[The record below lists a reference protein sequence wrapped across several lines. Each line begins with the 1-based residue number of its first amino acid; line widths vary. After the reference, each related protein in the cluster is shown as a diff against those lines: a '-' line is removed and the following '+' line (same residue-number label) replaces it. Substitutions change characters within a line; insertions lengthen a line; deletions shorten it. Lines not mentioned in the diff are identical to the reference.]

1 MGNSGWSVVARSAEV
16 GQVKTSNTSFS
27 PDASR
32 QSVRRSRFLLGPLR
46 IRGRLKRA
54 FTRPVFNIPWYPYGT
69 PVIRWADLVGLTAL
83 PTILLTLLV
92 AQLDPFDLTEKTQ
105 LESDAF
111 FYQIIRPDY
120 PNHQRENITV
130 ILMTDDDL
138 AAFAEESPEMGIW
151 PPPYSV
157 YARMLEVI
165 LDFQP
170 KAVFID
176 VGFLTRRNAPGYDR
190 LQTVLADYES
200 YHDTPVPILLSG
212 GEKAEGQ
219 NKTVIFDLPGSSAG
233 EVSVTYN
240 PSYYPLY
247 DFRNK
252 RLSAAC
258 ALFWGRAAASQPASA
273 AGTCITNDDPNQRMS
288 IVWPPRGSSAR
299 GAGIFPCHDL
309 PDSRTLRIAGAFLG
323 MAGLDFAGIAPGTE
337 NGGSPY
343 RQACPPHVTLAAG
356 DLHKQGGDV
365 LERHLENKYILIGSS
380 FAMADDLVALPAH
393 QSLPG
398 VFWHAMALDNL
409 LVYDDG
415 DGSSRYVRR
424 DSGTL
429 FGPVTSSLATNIAA
443 LIIVQILTSIFLRT
457 LDATRLSFPADGS
470 ASRILIHTGGWL
482 IFVVLV
488 TLAGLTAIWA
498 AKIGIA
504 LFAFEQMKIAP
515 INLWGIFTASAAR
528 TIIHMP
534 KSLAAMG
541 GLVLLRYLVRRGGS
555 KFPA

>member
-1 MGNSGWSVVARSAEV
+1 MTVVQGETSDSGISPETAERPAQRARLLRGSLRA
-16 GQVKTSNTSFS
+16 
-27 PDASR
+27 
-32 QSVRRSRFLLGPLR
+32 RR
-46 IRGRLKRA
+46 RLKRA
-54 FTRPVFNIPWYPYGT
+54 FTRPVFTLRWYPYGT
-69 PVIRWADLVGLTAL
+69 PVIRWADLAGLTAL
-83 PTILLTLLV
+83 PAILLTLLV
-92 AQLDPFDLTEKTQ
+92 ALLDPFDLTEKTQ

-120 PNHQRENITV
+120 PDTQRDNITV

-190 LQTVLADYES
+190 LQTVLADYDS
-200 YHDTPVPILLSG
+200 YHDTPVPIFLSG

-219 NKTVIFDLPGSSAG
+219 DKTVIFDLPGPSAG

-240 PSYYPLY
+240 PAYYPLY
-247 DFRNK
+247 DSRNG

-258 ALFWGRAAASQPASA
+258 ALFRGGVAAGQPVSA
-273 AGTCITNDDPNQRMS
+273 AGPCIANDDPNQRMS
-288 IVWPPRGSSAR
+288 IVWPPRGGSTQ
-299 GAGIFPCHDL
+299 GAGIFACRDL
-309 PDSRTLRIAGAFLG
+309 PDSRALRIAGAFLG
-323 MAGLDFAGIAPGTE
+323 MAGLDFAGIAPRTE

-343 RQACPPHVTLAAG
+343 RQICPPHVTLAAG

-365 LERHLENKYILIGSS
+365 LERHLEDKYILIGSS

-393 QSLPG
+393 RPLPG

-409 LVYDDG
+409 LVYGDG
-415 DGSSRYVRR
+415 DGGSRYVRH

-429 FGPVTSSLATNIAA
+429 FGPVTSSLATNIVA

-457 LDATRLSFPADGS
+457 LDATRLSFPAG
-470 ASRILIHTGGWL
+470 AGAWRILVRTGGWL
-482 IFVVLV
+482 IFVVLAI
-488 TLAGLTAIWA
+488 LAGLTAIWA

-504 LFAFEQMKIAP
+504 LFAFEQLKLAP

-528 TIIHMP
+528 TIIHLP

-541 GLVLLRYLVRRGGS
+541 GLVLLRYLARRGS
-555 KFPA
+555 SRLPA